1 MGAAEAAPSIS
12 IESKA
17 WAAGAAGIRR
27 FFKGLCHDG
36 YTSKRSLKKKKK
48 TAAKGG
54 RTKIEVHK
62 IRARKLTLPLLAYL
76 STDRP

>member
-27 FFKGLCHDG
+27 FFKCLHG
-36 YTSKRSLKKKKK
+36 YTSKGIFFK
-48 TAAKGG
+48 
-54 RTKIEVHK
+54 
-62 IRARKLTLPLLAYL
+62 
-76 STDRP
+76 